1 MSKYF
6 DYYVSE
12 EGEVDNELTL
22 TSEGFAQL
30 TDDLEELFLNLGV
43 QREDCETAFADIR
56 TDLIDLFNQ
65 YANAEKQI
73 DLFEPKE
80 RFSESLEDKPALKDV
95 PKDTPLDKSWLDDY
109 LQLIR
114 KTDEPF
120 EDKVKAFKKKWNK
133 RSYFSHEL

>member
-95 PKDTPLDKSWLDDY
+95 PKDTPLDKSLLDDY

>member
-133 RSYFSHEL
+133 RIYFSHEL